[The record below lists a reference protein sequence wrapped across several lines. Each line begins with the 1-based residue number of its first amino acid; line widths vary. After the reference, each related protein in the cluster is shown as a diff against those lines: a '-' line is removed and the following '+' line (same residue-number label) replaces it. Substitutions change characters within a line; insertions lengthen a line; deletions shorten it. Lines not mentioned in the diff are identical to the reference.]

1 MYAVV
6 DPLDRWPGGVTRP
19 WAAKSFAKSEHM
31 RYVTG
36 KHILVL
42 STVITFLLVIFLQLS
57 GMARDNS
64 ATWDEADHTYAGY
77 MQWTEGVV

>member
-1 MYAVV
+1 
-6 DPLDRWPGGVTRP
+6 
-19 WAAKSFAKSEHM
+19 M